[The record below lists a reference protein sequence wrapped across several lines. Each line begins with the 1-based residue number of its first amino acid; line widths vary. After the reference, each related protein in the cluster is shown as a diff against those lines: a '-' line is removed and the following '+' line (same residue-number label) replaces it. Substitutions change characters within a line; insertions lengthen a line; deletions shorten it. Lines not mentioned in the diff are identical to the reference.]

1 MNNNINKNVSVWRGN
16 NTPPT
21 DYHLWIKSDG
31 NMFINDGQE
40 FQDYKVVSGAIKDAS
55 ITRTRDHVNIELTR
69 YSGDKLPISIPFSTQ
84 SMAGVMSTADKTVVD
99 RANTLLNSSPLVG
112 KLRFIVSDDKRQL
125 EYQNNGNNVF
135 NRIPLPQFGEKLT
148 ITNDNT
154 PEGKYTIKLLG
165 LGYSSISSIEIPVVN
180 NQSNGIM
187 SYQDKRDLDSLLTQV
202 SDINNVLYSQY
213 TSAKITVSPTI
224 IEKGVN
230 NVVTIKWE
238 SSFNGQVV
246 TPDATEV
253 KQGGV
258 TFSNTPNY
266 SVSRTLTDTTDFSL
280 SITYKGVNKTASARV
295 NAYYPKYYGQST
307 KTTLTSSD
315 ILGFTKQTISSS
327 AAGSGSMNVS
337 EGNYVWF
344 CVPSTMTINKVTS
357 SGFDVPMEAP
367 INVEVSGKGT
377 YKCYRSSNT
386 FKAGTF
392 TYQIS

>member
-40 FQDYKVVSGAIKDAS
+40 FQDYKVVSGVDQDIK
-55 ITRTRDHVNIELTR
+55 
-69 YSGDKLPISIPFSTQ
+69 
-84 SMAGVMSTADKTVVD
+84 
-99 RANTLLNSSPLVG
+99 
-112 KLRFIVSDDKRQL
+112 
-125 EYQNNGNNVF
+125 
-135 NRIPLPQFGEKLT
+135 
-148 ITNDNT
+148 
-154 PEGKYTIKLLG
+154 
-165 LGYSSISSIEIPVVN
+165 
-180 NQSNGIM
+180 
-187 SYQDKRDLDSLLTQV
+187 
-202 SDINNVLYSQY
+202 DINNVLYSQY
-213 TSAKITVSPTI
+213 TSAKITVNPTI

-230 NVVTIKWE
+230 NSVTIKWE
-238 SSFNGQVV
+238 SSFNGQVI

-266 SVSRTLTDTTDFSL
+266 SVSRTLTNTTDFSL
-280 SITYKGVNKTASARV
+280 SITYKGITKTASARV

-315 ILGFTKQTISSS
+315 ILGFTKQAISSNVS
-327 AAGSGSMNVS
+327 GSGSMSVS

-344 CVPSTMTINKVTS
+344 CVPSNMTINKITS